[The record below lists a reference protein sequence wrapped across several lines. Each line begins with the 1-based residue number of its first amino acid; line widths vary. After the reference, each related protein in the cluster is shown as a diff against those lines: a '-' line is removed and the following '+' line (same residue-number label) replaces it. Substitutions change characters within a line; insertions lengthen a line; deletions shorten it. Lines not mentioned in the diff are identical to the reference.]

1 MISASGD
8 GLTRF
13 DKIHPDEDNYNDGT
27 SITYRGL
34 NPVQVKSLPQVP
46 INLRL
51 LSRSPQEILEK
62 KAMLENPRSS
72 SSSSSE
78 LSTTNLDDEWQDLL
92 MIVEEEIAQKL
103 VDLENVKN
111 LFSYHHEGGDMV
123 DHVEFLRL
131 RYHDV
136 RSTEQSLRLMVER
149 AGGGDD
155 ERGEAETGDDEG
167 RDEEISG
174 VLSEPGHQ

>member
-1 MISASGD
+1 
-8 GLTRF
+8 
-13 DKIHPDEDNYNDGT
+13 
-27 SITYRGL
+27 
-34 NPVQVKSLPQVP
+34 
-46 INLRL
+46 
-51 LSRSPQEILEK
+51 
-62 KAMLENPRSS
+62 
-72 SSSSSE
+72 
-78 LSTTNLDDEWQDLL
+78 